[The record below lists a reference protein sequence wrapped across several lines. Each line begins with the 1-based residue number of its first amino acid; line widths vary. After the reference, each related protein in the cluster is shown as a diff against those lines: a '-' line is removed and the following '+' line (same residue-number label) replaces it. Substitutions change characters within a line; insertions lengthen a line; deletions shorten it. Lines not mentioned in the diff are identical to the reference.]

1 MAMNEPIA
9 VMRRP
14 SIEAAIRSAI
24 ADPRRKRQLLEAT
37 GWDDSMLS
45 KLVQEKPAGIT
56 LDKLDAV
63 LAALDHVIVTRRY
76 LDAMCTMG
84 KVGMFCECARAGGG
98 ECGSTR

>member
-1 MAMNEPIA
+1 MAMNEPIPR
-9 VMRRP
+9 MRRP
-14 SIEAAIRSAI
+14 SIEAAIRTAI
-24 ADPRRKRQLLEAT
+24 ADPRKKRELLDAT

-56 LDKLDAV
+56 LDKLDIV
-63 LAALDHVIVTRRY
+63 LAALDHVVVTRSY

-98 ECGSTR
+98 ECGSGR